1 MRDLQVDTT
10 TRVSCRTLGFSIPC
24 DQRSSPKN
32 NVMFSY
38 FCNTQQPTSSSRNL
52 IVYSSFFTLILDYCI
67 E

>member
-10 TRVSCRTLGFSIPC
+10 TWVSCLTLGFSIPC

-38 FCNTQQPTSSSRNL
+38 FCNTQQPTNSSRNL
-52 IVYSSFFTLILDYCI
+52 IVYSSFFALILDSCI